1 MNRRDLELRAMHEL
15 QEKGYAVARATLKPV
30 KVSGKWL
37 SAQNDFFFSFDL
49 IAVKNDDVRFIQVTS
64 GTQSSLSKHKKKIE
78 ENFPFSFSNVVS
90 VELWFY
96 YKLGGKWKRVIW
108 FFEKGKWVS
117 SILPKAGAKTGE
129 MVRPEGKKGK
139 IILGEKKSA

>member
-1 MNRRDLELRAMHEL
+1 MNRRDLELKAMHEL

-30 KVSGKWL
+30 KVGGKWL

-78 ENFPFSFSNVVS
+78 ENFPFSFSSVVS

-96 YKLGGKWKRVIW
+96 YKLGGRWKRVIW
-108 FFEKGKWVS
+108 FFEKGKWIS
-117 SILPKAGAKTGE
+117 STLPKTGTKTGN
-129 MVRPEGKKGK
+129 KKHSKAGRVK
-139 IILGEKKSA
+139 